1 MLFQIK
7 AEKKIADTFEAVVGA
22 ITQIGGL
29 NNSYKFLKEMTVLKF
44 DQNELVNRLE
54 ALANI
59 MK

>member
-1 MLFQIK
+1 MQFYIK
-7 AEKKIADTFEAVVGA
+7 AEKKIADTFKAAVGA
-22 ITQIGGL
+22 ITQTGGL
-29 NNSYKFLKEMTVLKF
+29 NDAFNFLKEITVLKF